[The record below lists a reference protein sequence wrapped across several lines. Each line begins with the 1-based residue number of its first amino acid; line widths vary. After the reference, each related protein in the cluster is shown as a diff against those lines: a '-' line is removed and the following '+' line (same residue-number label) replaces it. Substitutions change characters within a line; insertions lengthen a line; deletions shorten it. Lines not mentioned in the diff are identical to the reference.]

1 MNDSGIKDDGG
12 TPSRLAGRNARAK
25 SSRDAAR
32 ASAGISGREWDS
44 WALRLALLG
53 ASVTLCYTIS
63 PFGFHGL
70 RAAGLGFFVA
80 MVILLAELRL
90 RHAEISGLVGGA
102 AGAVC
107 GLFAALL
114 VTLIIS
120 RTAEPESAK
129 AFFEFIALFG
139 LTYLGL
145 AIGFWKGKE
154 FHAFMQPGRA
164 PVPGLEAASLKLL
177 DTSVL
182 IDGRIADICE
192 THFLDGT
199 LGLPRFVLHE
209 LQLVADSGDPL
220 KRQRGRRGLEVLQR
234 MQKFPGLEIRILEE
248 DFPASIGVD
257 QKLIELARRT
267 GSKIITNDFN
277 LNKVARVQGIA
288 ILNVNELA
296 NAMKPAVLPG
306 ETMRVLILREGK
318 ESSQGVAYLDDG
330 TMVVVDGARRLIN
343 RTVDIM
349 VTSVHQTPAGKMI
362 FGRLDERVEQPAAR
376 AAAASA
382 SATSRPEASLP
393 GNGNGSD
400 NGNDQG
406 RPESTGM
413 AEPGFRKRYS
423 ESETS

>member
-1 MNDSGIKDDGG
+1 MNDSGIDDSGA
-12 TPSRLAGRNARAK
+12 PSRLAGPNAGA
-25 SSRDAAR
+25 SVSRDRAR
-32 ASAGISGREWDS
+32 GSSGVMSREWDS
-44 WALRLALLG
+44 WAARLALLG
-53 ASVTLCYTIS
+53 AIVTFCYTIS

-70 RAAGLGFFVA
+70 PAAGLGFFVA

-90 RHAEISGLVGGA
+90 RHAEISGLMGGA

-107 GLFAALL
+107 GLLAALL

-120 RTAEPESAK
+120 RTTGPEPSK
-129 AFFEFIALFG
+129 SFFELIALFA
-139 LTYLGL
+139 LSYLGL
-145 AIGFWKGKE
+145 ALGFRKGKE
-154 FHAFMQPGRA
+154 LQGFIQPRRA
-164 PVPGLEAASLKLL
+164 PVPVLEAASLKLL

-234 MQKFPGLEIRILEE
+234 MQKLPGLEIRILEE

-267 GSKIITNDFN
+267 GSKIVTNDFN

-296 NAMKPAVLPG
+296 NGMKPAVLPG
-306 ETMRVLILREGK
+306 ESMRVVILREGK

-376 AAAASA
+376 AAAQAAAAS
-382 SATSRPEASLP
+382 SRPETSPP
-393 GNGNGSD
+393 GNGYGND
-400 NGNDQG
+400 NGNDQ
-406 RPESTGM
+406 RRAESTEIV
-413 AEPGFRKRYS
+413 EPGSRKRYS
-423 ESETS
+423 ESEP

>member
-1 MNDSGIKDDGG
+1 V
-12 TPSRLAGRNARAK
+12 ARAPY
-25 SSRDAAR
+25 
-32 ASAGISGREWDS
+32 GILGREWDS
-44 WALRLALLG
+44 WAVRLVLLG

-70 RAAGLGFFVA
+70 PAAGLGFFVA

-107 GLFAALL
+107 GLLAALL
-114 VTLIIS
+114 VTLVIS
-120 RTAEPESAK
+120 RTAEPEPAK
-129 AFFEFIALFG
+129 SFFEFTTLFAF
-139 LTYLGL
+139 TYLGL
-145 AIGFWKGKE
+145 VIGFRKGKE
-154 FHAFMQPGRA
+154 FQWLVLPRRA
-164 PVPGLEAASLKLL
+164 PALALESTAFKLL

-209 LQLVADSGDPL
+209 LQLVADSSDPL

-234 MQKFPGLEIRILEE
+234 MQKLPGLEIRILEE

-257 QKLIELARRT
+257 QKLVELARRT
-267 GSKIITNDFN
+267 GSKIVTNDFN

-306 ETMRVLILREGK
+306 ESMRVLILREGK

-362 FGRLDERVEQPAAR
+362 FGRLDERGEQSNAR
-376 AAAASA
+376 SMAQAAAAS
-382 SATSRPEASLP
+382 SRADAALP
-393 GNGNGSD
+393 ANGNGND
-400 NGNDQG
+400 NGTEPR
-406 RPESTGM
+406 RPESTETL
-413 AEPGFRKRYS
+413 EPGSRKRYS
-423 ESETS
+423 ESET

>member
-1 MNDSGIKDDGG
+1 MKDSGIEGG
-12 TPSRLAGRNARAK
+12 GAPSRIGGPSARAE
-25 SSRDAAR
+25 SSRTVAR
-32 ASAGISGREWDS
+32 ASLGILGGEWDF
-44 WALRLALLG
+44 WAVRVALLG
-53 ASVTLCYTIS
+53 ATVALCYSIA

-70 RAAGLGFFVA
+70 PAAGLGFFIA
-80 MVILLAELRL
+80 MVILLGELRL

-107 GLFAALL
+107 GLLAALL
-114 VTLIIS
+114 VALIIS
-120 RTAEPESAK
+120 RTAEPEPSK
-129 AFFEFIALFG
+129 SFLEFISLLA
-139 LTYLGL
+139 LTYLGF
-145 AIGFWKGKE
+145 ASGFRKGKE
-154 FHAFMQPGRA
+154 LQWFAQPRRA
-164 PVPGLEAASLKLL
+164 TALAVEAAAFKLL

-192 THFLDGT
+192 THFLDGA

-234 MQKFPGLEIRILEE
+234 MQKLPGLEIRILEE
-248 DFPASIGVD
+248 DFSSNIGVD
-257 QKLIELARRT
+257 QKLMELARRT
-267 GSKIITNDFN
+267 GSKIVTNDFN
-277 LNKVARVQGIA
+277 LNKVARVQGIG

-306 ETMRVLILREGK
+306 EPMRVLILREGK

-362 FGRLDERVEQPAAR
+362 FGRLDERAEPSAAR
-376 AAAASA
+376 AASA
-382 SATSRPEASLP
+382 SASANPRLESSQLAI
-393 GNGNGSD
+393 GNGGD
-400 NGNDQG
+400 NSSEQR
-406 RPESTGM
+406 RPESTETL
-413 AEPGFRKRYS
+413 EPGSRKRYS
-423 ESETS
+423 ESEN

>member
-1 MNDSGIKDDGG
+1 MNDFGIKDDGG
-12 TPSRLAGRNARAK
+12 VPSRIARPNARAEG
-25 SSRDAAR
+25 SRAVAR
-32 ASAGISGREWDS
+32 ASSGILGRDWDS
-44 WALRLALLG
+44 WTVRLALIG

-70 RAAGLGFFVA
+70 PAAGLGFFVA

-107 GLFAALL
+107 GLLAALL
-114 VTLIIS
+114 VTLAIS
-120 RTAEPESAK
+120 RTAEPEPAK
-129 AFFEFIALFG
+129 SFFEFMALFAF
-139 LTYLGL
+139 TYLGL
-145 AIGFWKGKE
+145 VIGFRKGKE
-154 FHAFMQPGRA
+154 LQWFVQRRPTPTLA
-164 PVPGLEAASLKLL
+164 LESTVFKLL

-234 MQKFPGLEIRILEE
+234 MQKLPGLEIRILEE

-257 QKLIELARRT
+257 QKLMELARRT
-267 GSKIITNDFN
+267 GSKIVTNDFN

-306 ETMRVLILREGK
+306 ESMRVLILREGK

-362 FGRLDERVEQPAAR
+362 FGRLDERGEQSNAR
-376 AAAASA
+376 AMAQAAAS
-382 SATSRPEASLP
+382 SRTDATLP
-393 GNGNGSD
+393 ANGNGGD
-400 NGNDQG
+400 IGNEQR
-406 RPESTGM
+406 RPES
-413 AEPGFRKRYS
+413 AEPLDPGSRKRYS
-423 ESETS
+423 ESEN

>member
-1 MNDSGIKDDGG
+1 MNGSGIKDDGG
-12 TPSRLAGRNARAK
+12 APSRIAEPSARAEG
-25 SSRDAAR
+25 SRAVAR
-32 ASAGISGREWDS
+32 ASSGILGREWDS
-44 WALRLALLG
+44 WAVRLVLLG

-70 RAAGLGFFVA
+70 PAAGLGFFVA

-102 AGAVC
+102 AGALC
-107 GLFAALL
+107 GLLAALL
-114 VTLIIS
+114 VTLVIS
-120 RTAEPESAK
+120 RTAEPEPAK
-129 AFFEFIALFG
+129 SFFEFITLFA

-145 AIGFWKGKE
+145 VIGFRKGKE
-154 FHAFMQPGRA
+154 LQWFVLPRRA
-164 PVPGLEAASLKLL
+164 PVLAREATGFKLL

-234 MQKFPGLEIRILEE
+234 MQKLPGLEIRILEE
-248 DFPASIGVD
+248 DIPASIGVD
-257 QKLIELARRT
+257 QKLVELARRT
-267 GSKIITNDFN
+267 GSKIVTNDFN

-306 ETMRVLILREGK
+306 ESMRVLILREGK

-362 FGRLDERVEQPAAR
+362 FGRLDERGEQSSVRAMAQAAGANSRSDAALPA
-376 AAAASA
+376 
-382 SATSRPEASLP
+382 
-393 GNGNGSD
+393 NGNGTD
-400 NGNDQG
+400 NGNEPR
-406 RPESTGM
+406 RPESTETL
-413 AEPGFRKRYS
+413 EPGARKRYS
-423 ESETS
+423 DSETQ